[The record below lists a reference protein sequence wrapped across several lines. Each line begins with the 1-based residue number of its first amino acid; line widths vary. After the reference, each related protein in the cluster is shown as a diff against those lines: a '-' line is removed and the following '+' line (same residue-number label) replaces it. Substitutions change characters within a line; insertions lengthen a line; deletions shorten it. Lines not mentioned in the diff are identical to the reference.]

1 MSPSQRG
8 AQAYIPSLKSLFP
21 GGETAGEGSS
31 NGSSTR
37 TPRPESQQMSYFI
50 TTQPPWEARRPNTG
64 DGSTEEQNDFGVRS
78 MESERGKGSM
88 HEFFDHHAQQGY
100 RSESESSAAED
111 EDDEEDEV
119 EQAACEGQR
128 QRSRPWRPASLPT
141 PPSSLPRTTPMRPD
155 STASSSTP
163 GSPLSI
169 PATIAS
175 SSRSVSDDEHPP
187 HPRSTTSTSEPG
199 AKSNPRPRPGV
210 LRMPTITLPAPKK
223 STGRGEKMGR
233 IRIMVVGDSGIGKT
247 ALVEA
252 VLKGSRDVVW
262 WDEASSTG
270 RSRSASVTTTLSGS
284 GGSMTAIKETWA
296 STRAYPAWWPD
307 VITSANSSVLGSARK
322 RRRSSMASS
331 LSNPEQQ
338 RVLERNMCW
347 VDTEGYGAATDF
359 RDCVSN
365 VTTYLEAQ
373 FARVDSVLSPDLG
386 HATTEDV
393 VSILSGTGVG
403 SGVGFVDVVLY
414 LVLHRLKPV
423 DIEYMRRLA
432 PLTNLVPIIAKSD
445 TLTDA
450 QITALKQNINAQLD
464 EAGIECFN
472 WGGEGPGNLSPLA
485 VSTLKREGVDVEMD
499 ASVLMRSTASVAS
512 VSDQEQG
519 KSGDD
524 LAALVESELEVL
536 IEGIFGEEMGQW
548 LRASSA
554 AKFLVW
560 RAAQQTTPTT
570 STTLSSV
577 ASSAEGYAMSRA
589 RDRIVREE
597 RAAQTRLSKWSE
609 EMRQNIKERMRK
621 EREDFERIVG
631 GEQVKWLLG
640 RLGEVVEMHPGLS
653 AQANQSR
660 AQELVSLSGA
670 QDTQE
675 ETGDGRTAAVTWRIV
690 AAVVVHS
697 ALAVGVGVLARDV
710 LGRGWSAL
718 YLGGGWSGVCT

>member
-1 MSPSQRG
+1 
-8 AQAYIPSLKSLFP
+8 
-21 GGETAGEGSS
+21 
-31 NGSSTR
+31 
-37 TPRPESQQMSYFI
+37 MSYFI
-50 TTQPPWEARRPNTG
+50 TSHPPWEARRPNTG
-64 DGSTEEQNDFGVRS
+64 DGGGAEEQNDFGVRS
-78 MESERGKGSM
+78 MDSERGNGSM

-100 RSESESSAAED
+100 RSESESSAVED
-111 EDDEEDEV
+111 EDDNEDE
-119 EQAACEGQR
+119 R
-128 QRSRPWRPASLPT
+128 QRSPPWRPASLPT
-141 PPSSLPRTTPMRPD
+141 PPFSLPKTTPMRPD

-187 HPRSTTSTSEPG
+187 RPRPTTSATEPG
-199 AKSNPRPRPGV
+199 ARPRPGV
-210 LRMPTITLPAPKK
+210 LRMPTITLPAPRK
-223 STGRGEKMGR
+223 STSKGEKMGR
-233 IRIMVVGDSGIGKT
+233 MRIMVVGDSGIGKT

-252 VLKGSRDVVW
+252 VLKGSRDIVW
-262 WDEASSTG
+262 WDEASSNG
-270 RSRSASVTTTLSGS
+270 RSSRSTSVTTTLSGS
-284 GGSMTAIKETWA
+284 GAGSTTAIKETWA
-296 STRAYPAWWPD
+296 STKAYPAWWPE
-307 VITSANSSVLGSARK
+307 VITSANSSVSGSARK

-445 TLTDA
+445 TLAVA

-499 ASVLMRSTASVAS
+499 ASVLMRSTASVAFD
-512 VSDQEQG
+512 SDGEQG
-519 KSGDD
+519 KSGDG

-536 IEGIFGEEMGQW
+536 IEGIFGEGMGQW

-570 STTLSSV
+570 STTLPSVAASSV
-577 ASSAEGYAMSRA
+577 LASSSGEGYAMSRA

-609 EMRQNIKERMRK
+609 EMRQIIKERMRK

-653 AQANQSR
+653 AQATQSR
-660 AQELVSLSGA
+660 AQELASLSGA
-670 QDTQE
+670 QAPQE
-675 ETGDGRTAAVTWRIV
+675 EDGDGRTTAAVTWRIV

-710 LGRGWSAL
+710 WGRGWSAL